1 MPTRAPDFSQ
11 QINDYEPCVRVGAI
25 HPVPSMVLMVKYRN
39 MVFPVTFDN
48 GATVSFLRA
57 DLARALGLK
66 FEPNGQLAS
75 LADSRYRIKSLGEV
89 NFIVTEKTTGKAL
102 LRMRALIMK
111 NLAVPCY
118 GGQTFQ
124 LDNCACADISTVT
137 ISLHGGR
144 FLIYQG
150 PYTGPP
156 AQPPP
161 RQSIEDLGPPV
172 PPPMQSVGK
181 LPGLKLCFK
190 APLSPPLPQHPLH
203 HNPNQAH

>member
-1 MPTRAPDFSQ
+1 
-11 QINDYEPCVRVGAI
+11 
-25 HPVPSMVLMVKYRN
+25 MVLMVKFRKLS
-39 MVFPVTFDN
+39 FPVTFDN
-48 GATVSFLRA
+48 GATVSFMRV

-66 FEPNGQLAS
+66 FKPNGQLAS

-89 NFIVTEKTTGKAL
+89 NFIVTEVSTGKAL
-102 LRMRALIMK
+102 LRIRALIME

-124 LDNCACADISTVT
+124 LDNGACADISKVT

-161 RQSIEDLGPPV
+161 KQSIEDLGPPV
-172 PPPMQSVGK
+172 PPPAQSVEEAAGHETV
-181 LPGLKLCFK
+181 LQSTSITT
-190 APLSPPLPQHPLH
+190 APPPSTTKCGCVLILRRNTNPQ
-203 HNPNQAH
+203 